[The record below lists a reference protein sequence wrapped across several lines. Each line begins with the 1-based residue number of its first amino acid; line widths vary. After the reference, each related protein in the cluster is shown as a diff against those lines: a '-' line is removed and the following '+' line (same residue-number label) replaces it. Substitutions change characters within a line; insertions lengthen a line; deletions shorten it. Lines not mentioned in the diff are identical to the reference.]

1 MPTPAT
7 PATKLVPRFT
17 MICDHPDCHRR
28 VHQLEGRSFTRLT
41 TCKRHMPEGG
51 YIVQVSAEYEAK
63 S

>member
-1 MPTPAT
+1 
-7 PATKLVPRFT
+7 